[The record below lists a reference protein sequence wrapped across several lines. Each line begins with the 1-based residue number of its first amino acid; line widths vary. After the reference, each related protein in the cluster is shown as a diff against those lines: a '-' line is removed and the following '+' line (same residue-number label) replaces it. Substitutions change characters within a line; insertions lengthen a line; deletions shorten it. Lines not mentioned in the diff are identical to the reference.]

1 MHRVI
6 YRSFLIP
13 LLVGTMLAYSAWA
26 QDSAQTQTVD
36 CTKIKGAAIDGISV
50 ERIADEC
57 ARNPNL
63 PRCRL
68 LGKRDTRPKSIH
80 SVQNYLQFNAPGL
93 NGAPSAQAAWAD
105 ATDQKYD
112 MFIDDYYSGHCAF
125 DPANVHAFQNS
136 RRPRGRLAIAY
147 IDSGEFMRCCSNI
160 DLAEQSKWFDA
171 NGNLTGEAPAWL
183 GPPNPKFPGLYE
195 ARVWMPDWRD
205 YVLHEIDK
213 ILALG
218 YDGVLLDVLYN
229 DEAWGPNGSAAGQAG
244 IPDYQQG
251 IVNFSKAI
259 WDHVKAS
266 RHPDFILIANFSGA
280 SNDDTPAMTEGPK
293 YSDAFMRE
301 SFYYLDGKP
310 KTKFENGH
318 EVTVPVADYFF
329 QEYTVFLS
337 TMSELHKV
345 VLMQDYDLTFDQESD
360 MLGQSAIYN
369 VLESDNHHPIDLI
382 FDDRLA
388 SCKRGKGC
396 WTLNP
401 ETKKCVFFPHDP
413 SHDLKDIN
421 TEYCS
426 VDMPPGSLDSDGQ
439 EQGSV
444 AGRAAPN
451 STGQR
456 VEP

>member
-229 DEAWGPNGSAAGQAG
+229 DEAWGPNESAAGQAG